1 MTADVDLY
9 PVSGKVLVKGQPAEG
24 AKVTFYPTAAES
36 MGPKMPVP
44 AGTTDANGDFRL
56 QSSEADDGAPAGEFK
71 VTVVW
76 PAPPPPN
83 ATGVFDLKDRLGGR
97 YANPQTS
104 KLTAQ
109 VEEGG
114 GEIPPF
120 ELQ

>member
-1 MTADVDLY
+1 MPG
-9 PVSGKVLVKGQPAEG
+9 PV
-24 AKVTFYPTAAES
+24 
-36 MGPKMPVP
+36 
-44 AGTTDANGDFRL
+44 GTTDASGQFQLRSYEDG
-56 QSSEADDGAPAGEFK
+56 DGAPAGEFK
-71 VTVVW
+71 VTIVW
-76 PAPPPPN
+76 PAPPPPD

-109 VEEGG
+109 VAEGG